1 MKHKFLLILLALFV
15 TPVFAAKM
23 TMPSDA
29 PKSYEAECGSCH
41 LAYPPGLLGQKN
53 WQSIMS
59 GLSKHFGTDASIDAT
74 TQTEISQWLTKKAAT
89 RQKYSALAPDN
100 RITKSAWFIHEHDEV
115 MADIWKRVGVKS
127 AGNCQACHSDA
138 ATGGFSENNIRIPAK

>member
-1 MKHKFLLILLALFV
+1 MKPNFLLFILALLAA
-15 TPVFAAKM
+15 PVFAAKM
-23 TMPSDA
+23 TMPTDA

-41 LAYPPGLLGQKN
+41 MAYPPALLGQKN
-53 WQSIMS
+53 WQSIMI
-59 GLSKHFGTDASIDAT
+59 GLNKHFGTDASIDAT
-74 TQTEISQWLTKKAAT
+74 TQTEISQWLIRNAAT

-115 MADIWKRVGVKS
+115 KADIWKRIGVKS
-127 AGNCQACHSDA
+127 TGNCQACHSDA

>member
-1 MKHKFLLILLALFV
+1 MKHNFLILLFALLA

-23 TMPSDA
+23 AMPSDA
-29 PKSYEAECGSCH
+29 PKSFETECASCH
-41 LAYPPGLLGQKN
+41 MAYPPGLLGQKN

-59 GLSKHFGTDASIDAT
+59 GLNKHFGTDASIDLK
-74 TQTEISQWLTKKAAT
+74 TQTEISKWLARNAAT
-89 RQKYSALAPDN
+89 REKYSVLAPDN

-115 MADIWKRVGVKS
+115 RADIWKRVGVKS

-138 ATGGFSENNIRIPAK
+138 TTGGFSESNIRIPAK

>member
-1 MKHKFLLILLALFV
+1 MKHKFLLLIFALLA

-23 TMPSDA
+23 RMPSDA
-29 PKSYEAECGSCH
+29 PKSFETECGSCH
-41 LAYPPGLLGQKN
+41 MAYPPGLLGQKN

-59 GLSKHFGTDASIDAT
+59 GLNKHFGTDASIDAKT
-74 TQTEISQWLTKKAAT
+74 HTEISQWLVRNATT

-100 RITKSAWFIHEHDEV
+100 QITKSAWFIHEHDEV
-115 MADIWKRVGVKS
+115 RADIWKRVGVKS
-127 AGNCQACHSDA
+127 PGNCQACHSDA

>member
-1 MKHKFLLILLALFV
+1 
-15 TPVFAAKM
+15 
-23 TMPSDA
+23 
-29 PKSYEAECGSCH
+29 
-41 LAYPPGLLGQKN
+41 
-53 WQSIMS
+53 MS

-74 TQTEISQWLTKKAAT
+74 TQTEISQWLTKNAAT

-100 RITKSAWFIHEHDEV
+100 RITKSSWFIHEHDEV
-115 MADIWKRVGVKS
+115 RADIWKRVGVKS